1 MVTNKPKQSLGYS
14 LLISGTLKRN
24 NEDVIDVAVKRP
36 KSFTEDINRIIVFY
50 EEIKIAVKFN
60 HDNVVKCFG
69 FYEDPRHNYPHL
81 VFEYMFYGSLDRI
94 IDRLKFFKQFT
105 QSNYKEW
112 FDKERIGIKEFHFL

>member
-1 MVTNKPKQSLGYS
+1 MCPRKILDPNKLVIWHFLVTNKPQQSLGYS

-94 IDRLKFFKQFT
+94 IDRLKFFKQF
-105 QSNYKEW
+105 
-112 FDKERIGIKEFHFL
+112 IL